1 MVELLNRSPADHE
14 RNSRRRYSI
23 EKAMPAQGFTAVNG
37 LDPRQPAS
45 SSEGLMDPSNEP
57 HLRANANG
65 TSAEPNRMDLQP
77 SRQTSTRN
85 DSVLCPD
92 PAIKLSPET
101 AKRKRLMTDNIEH
114 SHRES
119 PTSAVALSPKRRM
132 TDSRNS
138 FHSHTPSGSTL
149 NLLTTHVSIENTRYL
164 LTRSRRK
171 LTTDHIQRPM
181 FQRALTSSNSQ
192 PAIGATPSPTRDRA
206 TPCRVTGNPPSG
218 C

>member
-1 MVELLNRSPADHE
+1 MRSMVELLNRSPADHE
-14 RNSRRRYSI
+14 RISGRRYSI

-37 LDPRQPAS
+37 SDPRQSAVV
-45 SSEGLMDPSNEP
+45 SEALTEPSNEP
-57 HLRANANG
+57 HLMSNANG
-65 TSAEPNRMDLQP
+65 IPAEPNSMDTQP

-101 AKRKRLMTDNIEH
+101 AKRKRLMTDNMEH

-138 FHSHTPSGSTL
+138 FHSHTPSLSLL
-149 NLLTTHVSIENTRYL
+149 NKHVSIENTR
-164 LTRSRRK
+164 
-171 LTTDHIQRPM
+171 
-181 FQRALTSSNSQ
+181 
-192 PAIGATPSPTRDRA
+192 
-206 TPCRVTGNPPSG
+206 
-218 C
+218 

>member
-14 RNSRRRYSI
+14 RLSGRRYSI
-23 EKAMPAQGFTAVNG
+23 ERVMPAQGFTAVNG
-37 LDPRQPAS
+37 SDPRQFAAPSDA
-45 SSEGLMDPSNEP
+45 LMEQSNEP
-57 HLRANANG
+57 HSRSHVNG
-65 TSAEPNRMDLQP
+65 TSAEPNRMDIQP
-77 SRQTSTRN
+77 PRQASTRN

-138 FHSHTPSGSTL
+138 FHSHTPSGPTL
-149 NLLTTHVSIENTRYL
+149 NLLTTHVSIENTR
-164 LTRSRRK
+164 
-171 LTTDHIQRPM
+171 
-181 FQRALTSSNSQ
+181 
-192 PAIGATPSPTRDRA
+192 
-206 TPCRVTGNPPSG
+206 
-218 C
+218 